1 MADLNNL
8 PGGALDGRLADPYSL
23 ENNLQQRAALSQM
36 QGPGRV
42 GSLLEL
48 DTLLPMLLGGAA
60 AAFGNDD
67 ATRMAGGGLA
77 TGALMGGL
85 QQPQQFAN
93 EQQQRI
99 DKLTAM
105 IEKQQQ
111 RMTTLLQSQ
120 PGLFVGED
128 EENIISPERM
138 GYLSG
143 MGLNFDPA
151 AMMKRARATESKQTN
166 LSLADELISIGSAQG
181 NPMAVAQGLRIIA
194 QEQELDWSDDYINE
208 LSVMDQTSALARLRD
223 TVSDSS
229 LVKAYKYATDKGL
242 SMSHPDVT
250 SQFENR
256 AYAPDV
262 SVSDQLA
269 LEAKSKMDWFQQVWA
284 NESPENARLLAT
296 NPFAAF
302 ETAFANRPADKALI
316 KKIFSSMGE
325 GDELNRLQV
334 KALLDT
340 ISLLPE
346 MEALMSK
353 AFGMDPESD
362 DYDTELARLFASVSG
377 GLGMALNTVVGM
389 AAIDQRLTNAR
400 RISGAGL
407 KAYSDVVNQG
417 NADSFGLLA
426 TQTASRLAQADGK
439 DYGLLP
445 LADRLKYERQ
455 AEKLIV
461 EEWRKDLPAGGT
473 TQPTRTEPV
482 MGPDFEQYMSGQ
494 GILPP
499 TIEAPTPEETPPLS
513 ATEVKQLA
521 TKERDVRGSLD
532 ALQNLPSSMSLTQAD
547 TTAMR
552 EVERWLAL
560 PEDVRGQV
568 ADQPEFQEALG
579 RVTGL
584 ARIAITPEE
593 ALRVIEDKTRRQALI
608 AELNA
613 MPPTTREKAAA
624 LPRYKQA
631 LADEWKFRNLS
642 QETIDRAGE
651 YRLQRD
657 RRSNFMGKE

>member
-23 ENNLQQRAALSQM
+23 ESNLQQRAAVSQM

-60 AAFGNDD
+60 AAFGNDE
-67 ATRMAGGGLA
+67 ATQLGGGGLA
-77 TGALMGGL
+77 AGALLGGL

-99 DKLTAM
+99 DKLTGM

-151 AMMKRARATESKQTN
+151 AMMKRARANEAKQTN
-166 LSLADELISIGSAQG
+166 LSLADELISIGNAQG

-208 LSVMDQTSALARLRD
+208 LSVMDQTAALARLRD
-223 TVSDSS
+223 TVSDAS

-250 SQFENR
+250 AMFENR

-269 LEAKSKMDWFQQVWA
+269 LEAHGLMTWFQQSWA
-284 NESPENARLLAT
+284 NESPENAQLLAT

-340 ISLLPE
+340 VSLLPE
-346 MEALMSK
+346 MEALMSE
-353 AFGMDPESD
+353 AFGMDPTSP
-362 DYDTELARLFASVSG
+362 DYETERSRLFASVAG

-400 RISGAGL
+400 RVGTAGL
-407 KAYSDVVNQG
+407 KAYSDVVNEG
-417 NADSFGLLA
+417 NADSFGILV
-426 TQTASRLAQADGK
+426 TQMASRLATADGK
-439 DYGLLP
+439 DYGLLG
-445 LADRLKYERQ
+445 LKERKDYERA
-455 AEKLIV
+455 AEKVVV
-461 EEWRKDLPAGGT
+461 EEWRADVPAGGT
-473 TQPTRTEPV
+473 TDTQPQPV

-494 GILPP
+494 GVLPP
-499 TIEAPTPEETPPLS
+499 TIEAPTAEETPPVP
-513 ATEVKQLA
+513 AAEVKQLA
-521 TKERDVRGSLD
+521 TRERDVRNSLD
-532 ALQNLPSSMSLTQAD
+532 ALENLPSSMKLSQAD
-547 TTAMR
+547 TLAMR
-552 EVERWLAL
+552 EVERWLEL
-560 PEDVRGQV
+560 PEDVRGQM
-568 ADQPEFQEALG
+568 ADQPELQEALG

-613 MPPTTREKAAA
+613 MPPTTRQRAAE
-624 LPRYKQA
+624 LPRYRQA
-631 LADEWKFRNLS
+631 LADEWKFRNLT
-642 QETIDRAGE
+642 QQTIDRAGE
-651 YRLQRD
+651 LRLQRD
-657 RRSNFMGKE
+657 RRTNFMGKE